1 MFRPLQLF
9 IGLRYTGAGRR
20 NHFISLT
27 SFISIIGIM
36 LGVAALIIVISVM
49 NGFEK
54 ELHQRILGMVS
65 HATIYGTG
73 AGLEDWPAARDMAER
88 HPRVIGAAPFVQREG
103 MIAKGKQVSGVLVR
117 GVLPGEEPKV
127 SEVGD
132 KMIAGSLDTLAPGEY
147 SVLLGV
153 ELARFL
159 DVFPGE
165 KITLVSPQATAT
177 PAGILPRYKRFTV
190 SGIFEIGHHEYDRN
204 MAVVHMRDAQV
215 LYRTGE
221 RVTGVRVEL
230 DDLNLARSVAR
241 EIALS
246 LPGFYAI
253 RDWTREHAN
262 FFKAIAT
269 EKTVM
274 FIILSIIVLVA
285 AINIIAT
292 LVMMVT
298 DKQSDIAI
306 LRTLGATPAAVMG
319 VFLVQGTVLGL
330 AGTGLGVLFGVL
342 IAVNIPDLVPAL
354 ENLLGVQFLSPDV
367 YYISDLPSD
376 VQGGDI
382 LRIVTMSVTISILA
396 TIPPA
401 LLAAFTQPAE
411 ALRYE

>member
-27 SFISIIGIM
+27 SLISIIGIM
-36 LGVAALIIVISVM
+36 LGVSALIIVISVM

-73 AGLEDWPAARDMAER
+73 AGLEDWPAARDMAEK

-127 SEVGD
+127 SEVGE
-132 KMIAGSLDTLAPGEY
+132 KMISGSLDSLKPGEY

-190 SGIFEIGHHEYDRN
+190 TGIFEIGHHEYDRN
-204 MAVVHMRDAQV
+204 MAVIHMRDAQV
-215 LYRTGE
+215 LYRSGE

-230 DDLNLARSVAR
+230 DDLNQARSVAR
-241 EIALS
+241 EIARS

-319 VFLVQGTVLGL
+319 VFLVQGTILGL
-330 AGTGLGVLFGVL
+330 AGTALGVLFGVL
-342 IAVNIPDLVPAL
+342 IAVNVPDLVPAL
-354 ENLLGVQFLSPDV
+354 ESLFGVQFLSPDV

-376 VQGGDI
+376 VQVGDI
-382 LRIVTMSVTISILA
+382 VRIVTMSVTISVLA